1 MANNNTTTQP
11 MIFAHD
17 GPLSGTSWT
26 IKSETVIGRDAVCD
40 IQIMDRQ
47 VSRSHAKITQEKN
60 GKILLT
66 DLNSKNGV
74 FLNGD
79 RINGTVD
86 LKDGDAIKIAL
97 IQELVFVSSDATI
110 PLNINI
116 QPHEDAKRLYIDQ
129 NARRVWVGDE
139 ELIPPLSVQ
148 QYKLLTFL
156 YNHENTVVTRE
167 EIVDNVWS
175 DDASVGVTEQA
186 LDALVR
192 RLRARLKKKDPTH
205 SYITTVRGVGFIFEN
220 TSFEF

>member
-1 MANNNTTTQP
+1 MANQNTTQP
-11 MIFAHD
+11 MIFAHE
-17 GPLSGTSWT
+17 GPLSGTSW
-26 IKSETVIGRDAVCD
+26 IIGPETTIGRDSVCD
-40 IQIMDRQ
+40 IQILDRQ
-47 VSRSHAKITQEKN
+47 VSRSHAKISLEKN
-60 GKILLT
+60 GKILLE

-79 RINGTVD
+79 RINGSVD

-97 IQELVFVSSDATI
+97 VQELVFVSSDATI
-110 PLNINI
+110 PLDVHIP
-116 QPHEDAKRLYIDQ
+116 PHEDTNRLYIDQ
-129 NARRVWVGDE
+129 NARRVWIGDD

-156 YNHENTVVTRE
+156 YNQENTVVSRE
-167 EIVDNVWS
+167 EIIVNVWG
-175 DDASVGVTEQA
+175 DDASIGVTEQA

-220 TSFEF
+220 IGFEA